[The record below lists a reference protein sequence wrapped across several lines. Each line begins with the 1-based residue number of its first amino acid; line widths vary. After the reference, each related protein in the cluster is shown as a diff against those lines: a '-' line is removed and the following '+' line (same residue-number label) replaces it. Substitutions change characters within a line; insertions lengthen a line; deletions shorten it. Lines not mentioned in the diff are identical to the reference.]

1 MCLEI
6 LTEQL
11 KDLVTLDLQNN
22 KRHHCVNKLRQ
33 RQDEMKS
40 DKRMQRVS
48 QRGIDQPTGELTAKQ
63 KLLVDT
69 LVAEGCSMQEAGIR
83 AGYKENSARIS
94 AHKALRIP
102 KVANYYANELRR
114 SLNLSSHLALSRIRS
129 LCSGAK
135 SEYVQLEASKDL
147 LDRAGHKPPEQHQHL
162 VAGDFN
168 IKIDLS

>member
-1 MCLEI
+1 MKKI
-6 LTEQL
+6 QDSQISNDQL
-11 KDLVTLDLQNN
+11 QTK
-22 KRHHCVNKLRQ
+22 
-33 RQDEMKS
+33 
-40 DKRMQRVS
+40 
-48 QRGIDQPTGELTAKQ
+48 LTAKQ

-69 LVAEGCSMQEAGIR
+69 LVAEGCSMKEAGIR

-102 KVANYYANELRR
+102 KVANYYANELRI
-114 SLNLSSHLALSRIRS
+114 SLNLSSHLALKRIRS

-162 VAGDFN
+162 VAGDFS

>member
-1 MCLEI
+1 
-6 LTEQL
+6 
-11 KDLVTLDLQNN
+11 
-22 KRHHCVNKLRQ
+22 
-33 RQDEMKS
+33 MK
-40 DKRMQRVS
+40 
-48 QRGIDQPTGELTAKQ
+48 
-63 KLLVDT
+63 
-69 LVAEGCSMQEAGIR
+69 EAGIR

-102 KVANYYANELRR
+102 KVANYYANELRI
-114 SLNLSSHLALSRIRS
+114 SLNLSSHLALKRIRS

-162 VAGDFN
+162 VAGDFS